1 MASSVDDSVLAL
13 KWRDKRDVLMLGTYH
28 RSEMMKTRRS
38 HSAVGGVEEVENPQ
52 VVEDYNLNMGGVDKS
67 KLTSNH
73 THR

>member
-1 MASSVDDSVLAL
+1 
-13 KWRDKRDVLMLGTYH
+13 MLGTYH